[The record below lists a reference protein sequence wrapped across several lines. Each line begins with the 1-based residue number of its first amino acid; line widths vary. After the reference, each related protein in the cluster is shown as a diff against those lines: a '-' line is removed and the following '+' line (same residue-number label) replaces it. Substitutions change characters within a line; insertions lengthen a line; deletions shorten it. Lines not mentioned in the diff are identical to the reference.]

1 MSLHL
6 RQVHLVVDMGALPVG
21 SVSFFRPIFVANNVL
36 WVQPRP
42 HLLPFSSPVSG
53 LPPAF

>member
-6 RQVHLVVDMGALPVG
+6 RQVHLVADMRALPVG
-21 SVSFFRPIFVANNVL
+21 SVSFFWFILVADNVL